1 MQKGFS
7 VKVFLTS
14 IYMYMA
20 FAYVY
25 QSFHVVQ
32 EFRSYQS
39 THLILIENSKLEN
52 FSEVSIF
59 VELNAQI
66 NLDYYSKIVIESE
79 KFFNKFSLHARLCFF
94 QIQNLVLVQLKK
106 RDIETFLHKY
116 YWTYFSLST
125 FLVIYLIS
133 SL

>member
-59 VELNAQI
+59 VELNA
-66 NLDYYSKIVIESE
+66 
-79 KFFNKFSLHARLCFF
+79 RL
-94 QIQNLVLVQLKK
+94 
-106 RDIETFLHKY
+106 T
-116 YWTYFSLST
+116 
-125 FLVIYLIS
+125 
-133 SL
+133 

>member
-1 MQKGFS
+1 MHNNYVYMVNMVEIRIFINLTINMQKCFS

-14 IYMYMA
+14 IYMA

-39 THLILIENSKLEN
+39 THLIIIENSKLEN

-59 VELNAQI
+59 VELNA
-66 NLDYYSKIVIESE
+66 
-79 KFFNKFSLHARLCFF
+79 RL
-94 QIQNLVLVQLKK
+94 
-106 RDIETFLHKY
+106 T
-116 YWTYFSLST
+116 
-125 FLVIYLIS
+125 
-133 SL
+133 